1 MEGTEIGADTLS
13 AAFLGVPGANA
24 SDEATSAAA
33 STQGDTPMPDA
44 ADGEGDSSDEEEGD
58 EDGGSEEG
66 ELAPS
71 PEADHDPT
79 FSPTV
84 PPTAQ
89 PPLIKAEET
98 TLETLEPLPHLILP
112 EIAINRDPSSSPDLP
127 LASAI
132 SNRSGSL
139 TQPPSADSMPAM
151 SEEQP
156 PGEVHFDSSDLDL
169 FGSLERHLEN
179 EDNP

>member
-1 MEGTEIGADTLS
+1 
-13 AAFLGVPGANA
+13 
-24 SDEATSAAA
+24 
-33 STQGDTPMPDA
+33 MPDA
-44 ADGEGDSSDEEEGD
+44 ADGEADSSDEGDEGD

-66 ELAPS
+66 ELAQS
-71 PEADHDPT
+71 PEVDHEPT
-79 FSPTV
+79 HSPTA

-89 PPLIKAEET
+89 PPFIKAEET
-98 TLETLEPLPHLILP
+98 TLETLESLPHLAPP
-112 EIAINRDPSSSPDLP
+112 EIAINREPSSSPDLP

-139 TQPPSADSMPAM
+139 TQPPSAGSIPAM

-156 PGEVHFDSSDLDL
+156 SGEVHFDDGDIDL

-179 EDNP
+179 EGNL

>member
-1 MEGTEIGADTLS
+1 
-13 AAFLGVPGANA
+13 
-24 SDEATSAAA
+24 
-33 STQGDTPMPDA
+33 MPDV
-44 ADGEGDSSDEEEGD
+44 ADGEADSSDEVEDGD

-71 PEADHDPT
+71 DHEPT
-79 FSPTV
+79 HSPTA

-89 PPLIKAEET
+89 PPLIKTEEI
-98 TLETLEPLPHLILP
+98 TLETLEPLPHLVPP
-112 EIAINRDPSSSPDLP
+112 EIAINREPSSSPDLP

-139 TQPPSADSMPAM
+139 TQPPSAGSIPAI
-151 SEEQP
+151 SEEP
-156 PGEVHFDSSDLDL
+156 PSVEVHFDDDDLDL

-179 EDNP
+179 EGNP